1 MKKKILG
8 FIAVCAI
15 AAISAWNVDLG
26 KNQVK
31 LTDLTLENI
40 EALAEGEC
48 EPIVLGTCW
57 YSSYNHACCEGGDEG
72 CAPCDGMM

>member
-26 KNQVK
+26 KSQVK

-57 YSSYNHACCEGGDEG
+57 YHLPTDACCEGGSIG